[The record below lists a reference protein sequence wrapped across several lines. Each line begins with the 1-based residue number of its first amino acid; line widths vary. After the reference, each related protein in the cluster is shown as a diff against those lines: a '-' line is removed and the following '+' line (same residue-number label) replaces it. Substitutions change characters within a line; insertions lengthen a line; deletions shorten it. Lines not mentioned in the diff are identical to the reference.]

1 MQPSGPATSAP
12 AKTGNG
18 RHEDLRLA
26 SQSWSS
32 ANSENDQ
39 HLWRFNFV
47 AVVSETL
54 ARVAVVVVAAA
65 TCEDIATLECG
76 LRQARAFLI
85 EAILTFRETAHL
97 GEEDSP

>member
-1 MQPSGPATSAP
+1 
-12 AKTGNG
+12 
-18 RHEDLRLA
+18 
-26 SQSWSS
+26 
-32 ANSENDQ
+32 
-39 HLWRFNFV
+39 
-47 AVVSETL
+47 VVSETL